1 MPQYGN
7 TTGKL
12 YILAIM
18 KLNNQDVTRLTE
30 IRIYFRDPPYSFKL
44 AGYALQQVEESITI
58 LQKYPAVPVS
68 LLDKMEVFRALF
80 ESTGNNIPATMQH
93 MKEFAI
99 LLNEI
104 NR

>member
-1 MPQYGN
+1 
-7 TTGKL
+7 
-12 YILAIM
+12 M
-18 KLNNQDVTRLTE
+18 KLSNQDVTRLTE
-30 IRIYFRDPPYSFKL
+30 IRIYFREPPYSFKL
-44 AGYALQQVEESITI
+44 SGYALLQVEESITI
-58 LQKYPAVPVS
+58 LKKYPSAPAD

-80 ESTGNNIPATMQH
+80 QSTENNIAATMEH

>member
-1 MPQYGN
+1 MAILREN
-7 TTGKL
+7 
-12 YILAIM
+12 YILATM

-44 AGYALQQVEESITI
+44 AGYALLQVDESIAI
-58 LQKYPAVPVS
+58 LKKYPAASVA
-68 LLDKMEVFRALF
+68 LLDRMEVYRGLF
-80 ESTGNNIPATMQH
+80 EAEGNNIPATMQH